1 MRFRSANISVAA
13 SRTTVRRRIVEFS
26 QPGPRRKTIGGAPV
40 ITTPRA
46 PKRPRRAS
54 SSMMLA
60 VDDRAVKAAPPGGR
74 RAALTALLY
83 LNVPR
88 KALKGRSCD
97 HLTSRST
104 SVRVR
109 LESTFHHAEE
119 ATSLAGLNDSVRLD
133 VPRAA
138 QLAEPSL
145 TAFDNLQ
152 DTAPGR
158 PDLHPAMRKYR
169 ASGQRFKRGSH
180 PAMLTPFEE
189 MPVHQMPYPF
199 SVPASTDV
207 AL

>member
-46 PKRPRRAS
+46 PKKPRRAS

-74 RAALTALLY
+74 RPALTALLY

-104 SVRVR
+104 SVR
-109 LESTFHHAEE
+109 
-119 ATSLAGLNDSVRLD
+119 SLSKGAPSRRSGTTVSKPAFVI
-133 VPRAA
+133 VKPAA
-138 QLAEPSL
+138 
-145 TAFDNLQ
+145 
-152 DTAPGR
+152 
-158 PDLHPAMRKYR
+158 
-169 ASGQRFKRGSH
+169 
-180 PAMLTPFEE
+180 
-189 MPVHQMPYPF
+189 
-199 SVPASTDV
+199 
-207 AL
+207 